1 LNRIPSVAR
10 LTLILG
16 ALAAFAPLATDM
28 YLASFPAL
36 VRHFRTDMTHVQNS
50 VSVFFLG
57 LAAGQLFYGP
67 LIDRFGRRIPLLA
80 GEVLFTVS
88 SLALILV
95 PHIDQFLAVRLL
107 QAIGGCSGMVVGRAV
122 IQDLFAEREAAG
134 VLSGVMMVQA
144 IAPIAAPVLGA
155 YLLEFGGWRSIFMLL
170 TLFGA
175 ACCGVTAWGL
185 PETLP
190 SSGRRRE
197 GIGPMIL
204 VYLGL
209 LGQRSFV
216 VPAVVGGLGIS
227 SMFAFIAG
235 SPFVFMTLYG
245 ASARQYGL
253 LFALN
258 ALASVIFAQGNRYL
272 LRRFPVHL
280 VFSGAIVVNLV
291 AAAALLAV
299 AGVHSLPVFL
309 LPLWFVVA
317 TVPVLGANS
326 TAIAMAASSDRAG
339 SASGLIGVMQFGM
352 ASIAS
357 ALVGLFANGT
367 AYPMIGVMLGSMSL
381 GGVIWTV
388 DAARSQ
394 TNRSFLLLFCKKED
408 S

>member
-1 LNRIPSVAR
+1 
-10 LTLILG
+10 
-16 ALAAFAPLATDM
+16 
-28 YLASFPAL
+28 
-36 VRHFRTDMTHVQNS
+36 
-50 VSVFFLG
+50 
-57 LAAGQLFYGP
+57 
-67 LIDRFGRRIPLLA
+67 
-80 GEVLFTVS
+80 
-88 SLALILV
+88 
-95 PHIDQFLAVRLL
+95 
-107 QAIGGCSGMVVGRAV
+107 
-122 IQDLFAEREAAG
+122 
-134 VLSGVMMVQA
+134 
-144 IAPIAAPVLGA
+144 
-155 YLLEFGGWRSIFMLL
+155 
-170 TLFGA
+170 
-175 ACCGVTAWGL
+175 
-185 PETLP
+185 
-190 SSGRRRE
+190 
-197 GIGPMIL
+197 
-204 VYLGL
+204 
-209 LGQRSFV
+209 
-216 VPAVVGGLGIS
+216 
-227 SMFAFIAG
+227 MFAFIAG